1 MKSYSRASE
10 TLEVEVAESVVPI
23 SFCYDVCKRTNRIN
37 AERKEAAVT
46 TASSGITQ
54 YTALLVAVRNI
65 IRRNQTIFALL
76 KQRVP

>member
-1 MKSYSRASE
+1 VG
-10 TLEVEVAESVVPI
+10 LAEA
-23 SFCYDVCKRTNRIN
+23 DENRIN
-37 AERKEAAVT
+37 AERKEAAFK